1 MTIKIT
7 VNFDRVRLFLNNSKV
22 TVLNGSTSERYVEAY
37 LSFHFHYSAF
47 SRKVRINLAL
57 IREILKAVKEEK
69 NLWAFLFAYSLFS
82 PLFVKIYRKL
92 QLLRCYSAQT
102 YLS

>member
-69 NLWAFLFAYSLFS
+69 NLWAFSLC
-82 PLFVKIYRKL
+82 L
-92 QLLRCYSAQT
+92 
-102 YLS
+102 

>member
-1 MTIKIT
+1 IIQ
-7 VNFDRVRLFLNNSKV
+7 KV

-69 NLWAFLFAYSLFS
+69 NLWAFSLC
-82 PLFVKIYRKL
+82 L
-92 QLLRCYSAQT
+92 
-102 YLS
+102 

>member
-57 IREILKAVKEEK
+57 IREILKVLKRRKPLGFFSLPIVCLAR
-69 NLWAFLFAYSLFS
+69 FLLKFIVNFNY
-82 PLFVKIYRKL
+82 
-92 QLLRCYSAQT
+92 
-102 YLS
+102 